1 MGLLIGLTGTY
12 CAGKNHVAALL
23 EKRGFPVL
31 DVDKLGYEV
40 IEAEREKILA
50 RFGGDLLREG
60 RVDRK
65 LLGARVF
72 GKPGELAALEGIV
85 HPAVNRLTLRWIE
98 ARDQA
103 GGGASAGVRG
113 APPGACVI
121 NAALLHRSQVFGE
134 LGGIILV
141 EAPLITRLLRA
152 KKRDR
157 LPWRA
162 LITRFRSQKNFVPQY
177 FNGKTDIYRVENRG
191 YSGFSSRARAG
202 VLESR
207 IDEIL
212 SLLGLSNKG

>member
-65 LLGARVF
+65 LLGERVF
-72 GKPGELAALEGIV
+72 GKPEELAALEGIV
-85 HPAVNRLTLRWIE
+85 HPAVNRLTLRWIGE
-98 ARDQA
+98 QDRA
-103 GGGASAGVRG
+103 GGGASSG
-113 APPGACVI
+113 APAAGALVV

-141 EAPLITRLLRA
+141 EAPLLTRLLRA

-157 LPWRA
+157 LPWKD
-162 LITRFRSQKNFVPQY
+162 LLTRFGSQKNFLPQY
-177 FNGKTDIYRVENRG
+177 FNGKADIYRVENRG
-191 YSGFSSRARAG
+191 YSVFSSRVRAG
-202 VLESR
+202 ALENR

-212 SLLGLSNKG
+212 SLLGLRNKG